1 VSKPDIERL
10 RVLVI
15 ANVTPGPWRFDGPH
29 VIGGVEAGF
38 HAYIACRQV
47 PGGITNGDPSATAK
61 LIAACDPQTILGLI
75 SAASEA
81 EALRAERDALLAD
94 RNTCGSGAGCLHKEA
109 VIDSLRA
116 EVARLQVIAADAERW
131 AKDSNERDEF
141 ADVIHDLR
149 QEVGRLKIDAD
160 RLDFLDSN
168 AATQHPAG
176 PLRTWLWARPFGSNG
191 LRKMIDAAIAA
202 SKPAGEAKP

>member
-1 VSKPDIERL
+1 MSKPDIERL
-10 RVLVI
+10 RAL
-15 ANVTPGPWRFDGPH
+15 AAGAWNGPWLVDDDTR
-29 VIGGVEAGF
+29 
-38 HAYIACRQV
+38 
-47 PGGITNGDPSATAK
+47 PGMSWNRHIYRKGDYAVCFMAHNSGRNEDRDEATAN

-75 SAASEA
+75 DAASEA
-81 EALRAERDALLAD
+81 EALRAE
-94 RNTCGSGAGCLHKEA
+94 
-109 VIDSLRA
+109 
-116 EVARLQVIAADAERW
+116 VA
-131 AKDSNERDEF
+131 K
-141 ADVIHDLR
+141 
-149 QEVGRLKIDAD
+149 LKADAD